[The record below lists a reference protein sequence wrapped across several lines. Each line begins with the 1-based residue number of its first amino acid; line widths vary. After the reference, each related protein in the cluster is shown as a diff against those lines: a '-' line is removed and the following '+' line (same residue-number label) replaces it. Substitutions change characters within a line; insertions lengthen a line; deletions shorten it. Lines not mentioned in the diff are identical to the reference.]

1 MESITINTSAYMHIE
16 NATKSSRR
24 EGREYL
30 GRAMVEDMQ
39 YEVVVVV
46 VVVVVVGEVVGLM
59 EEVVVV
65 AAAAVPLLKL
75 EMGCGAATKEAMEVQ
90 SYQPHSQCWEWIQ
103 AQGRLRHHSS
113 PFDELLL
120 LLLLPM

>member
-46 VVVVVVGEVVGLM
+46 GEVGEVVGLM

-120 LLLLPM
+120 LPMK

>member
-46 VVVVVVGEVVGLM
+46 GEVGEVVGLM
-59 EEVVVV
+59 EEVVVG
-65 AAAAVPLLKL
+65 AAAVVPLLKL